1 MNFTNLLFSLCIM
14 KSFNPRMM
22 IKAWWQRKKNIDNDK
37 MANFCPKMF
46 VCPFEPSLLKSPP
59 NSSQFD
65 DAHYALST
73 FLFLITFSFKEMF
86 ARSRSVEKWK
96 MAIRL
101 ISERCFEL
109 AKNRLVHNVASQMIC
124 KILANVKNCIFW
136 KNDKSSLAE
145 DLKNIFNEF
154 IENYF
159 PMHLAK

>member
-14 KSFNPRMM
+14 KPFNHRVM
-22 IKAWWQRKKNIDNDK
+22 IKAWWQRKKNIHNVE

-46 VCPFEPSLLKSPP
+46 GCPFEPSLLKSPP

-73 FLFLITFSFKEMF
+73 FLFLITISFKGMF
-86 ARSRSVEKWK
+86 TRSRSVEKWK
-96 MAIRL
+96 IAIWL

-124 KILANVKNCIFW
+124 KILANVKNCIF
-136 KNDKSSLAE
+136 
-145 DLKNIFNEF
+145 
-154 IENYF
+154 
-159 PMHLAK
+159 